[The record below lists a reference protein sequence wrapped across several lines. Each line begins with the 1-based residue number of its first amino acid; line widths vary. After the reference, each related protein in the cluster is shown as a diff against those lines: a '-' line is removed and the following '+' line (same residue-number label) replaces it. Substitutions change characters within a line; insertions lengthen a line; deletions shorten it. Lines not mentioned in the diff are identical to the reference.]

1 MLLKLLGVDSARD
14 HQKPVFRSCGDP
26 TVTAP
31 PPPHPLAS
39 QNSQLGILKSETCF
53 LYCQVSNAIS
63 LVIIREPEVHDL
75 RFAQNGGPLTSQ
87 LLLMTSLDPRL
98 GVRISK
104 FSKKSVKIVI

>member
-1 MLLKLLGVDSARD
+1 MLLKSLEVDNARD
-14 HQKPVFRSCGDP
+14 HQKQVFRSCGDP
-26 TVTAP
+26 TVTS

-39 QNSQLGILKSETCF
+39 QNSQLRILKSETSF
-53 LYCQVSNAIS
+53 LYRQLSNAIS

-87 LLLMTSLDPRL
+87 LLLMSSLDPRL